1 MLQSLG
7 YIFILG
13 YFLGYLFEKI
23 RIPNIIGYLVAGI
36 VLGPFAMNVLD
47 DGLMAVAGDL
57 RQITLLIILTRAG
70 LSLKFKDFKKM
81 GRKIFIVPFLPAC
94 FEMLAIFLIA
104 QWFFNLQAMDAL
116 LLAAVVVSSSP
127 AVVVPRMVKLIN
139 ENYGTK
145 KGIPQLILAGDS
157 IDNVFNVV
165 VFATVL
171 AMQTSGDFAFSNF
184 ILVPIAVISGIVT
197 GLLIGYLIAK
207 LLKLL
212 QAPNEI
218 KTLLLLSI
226 GFVLLAFEE
235 RIDQLI
241 PFSALISVMAMGVA
255 ILHFAPKNASVIS
268 EQLSKLW
275 VGAQI
280 ILFALVG
287 STVDI
292 SYATTI
298 SFKAVLMLVLV
309 LIARSVG
316 ILICHLGSDYTRKER
331 IFCVMSEVPKATVQA
346 AIGGI
351 PLAMGLASGEIIL
364 SISVISILFTAPLGA
379 FLIDTFYQKL
389 LTKDDN

>member
-1 MLQSLG
+1 M
-7 YIFILG
+7 
-13 YFLGYLFEKI
+13 
-23 RIPNIIGYLVAGI
+23 
-36 VLGPFAMNVLD
+36 
-47 DGLMAVAGDL
+47 
-57 RQITLLIILTRAG
+57 
-70 LSLKFKDFKKM
+70 
-81 GRKIFIVPFLPAC
+81 
-94 FEMLAIFLIA
+94 
-104 QWFFNLQAMDAL
+104 
-116 LLAAVVVSSSP
+116 
-127 AVVVPRMVKLIN
+127 
-139 ENYGTK
+139 
-145 KGIPQLILAGDS
+145 ILAGDS

-171 AMQTSGDFAFSNF
+171 AMHTSGDFAFSNF
-184 ILVPIAVISGIVT
+184 IVVSIAVISGIVT

-218 KTLLLLSI
+218 KTLLLLSVGI
-226 GFVLLAFEE
+226 VLLAFEE
-235 RIDQLI
+235 RIDQFI
-241 PFSALISVMAMGVA
+241 PFSALISVMAMGVV

-309 LIARSVG
+309 LIARSAG

-389 LTKDDN
+389 LIKDDS

>member
-1 MLQSLG
+1 
-7 YIFILG
+7 
-13 YFLGYLFEKI
+13 
-23 RIPNIIGYLVAGI
+23 
-36 VLGPFAMNVLD
+36 MNVLD
-47 DGLMAVAGDL
+47 DGLIAVAGDL
-57 RQITLLIILTRAG
+57 RQIALLIILTRAG

-94 FEMLAIFLIA
+94 FEMLATFLIA

-116 LLAAVVVSSSP
+116 LLAAVVASSSP

-171 AMQTSGDFAFSNF
+171 TMQTSGDFAFSNF
-184 ILVPIAVISGIVT
+184 IVVPIAVISGIVT

-218 KTLLLLSI
+218 KTLLLLSV

-235 RIDQLI
+235 RIDQFI

-309 LIARSVG
+309 LIARSAG

-331 IFCVMSEVPKATVQA
+331 FFCVMSEVPKATVQA

-351 PLAMGLASGEIIL
+351 PLAMGLASGELIL

>member
-47 DGLMAVAGDL
+47 DGLIAVAGDL
-57 RQITLLIILTRAG
+57 RQIALLIILTRAG

-94 FEMLAIFLIA
+94 FEMLATFLIA

-116 LLAAVVVSSSP
+116 LLAAVVASSSP

-184 ILVPIAVISGIVT
+184 IVVPIAVISGIVT
-197 GLLIGYLIAK
+197 GLSIGYLIAK

-218 KTLLLLSI
+218 KTLLLLSV

-235 RIDQLI
+235 RIDQFI

-309 LIARSVG
+309 LIARSAG

-389 LTKDDN
+389 LTKDDK

>member
-1 MLQSLG
+1 MSQSLG

-94 FEMLAIFLIA
+94 SEMLATFLIA

-116 LLAAVVVSSSP
+116 LLAAVVASSSP

-184 ILVPIAVISGIVT
+184 IVVPIAVISGIVT

-218 KTLLLLSI
+218 KTLLLLSV

-235 RIDQLI
+235 RIDQFI

-309 LIARSVG
+309 LIARSAG

-331 IFCVMSEVPKATVQA
+331 FFCVMSEVPKATVQA

>member
-57 RQITLLIILTRAG
+57 RQIALLIILTRAG

-94 FEMLAIFLIA
+94 FEMLATFLIA

-116 LLAAVVVSSSP
+116 LLAAVVASSSP

-184 ILVPIAVISGIVT
+184 IVVPIAVISGIVT

-218 KTLLLLSI
+218 KTLLLLSV

-235 RIDQLI
+235 RIDQFI

-309 LIARSVG
+309 LIARSAG

-331 IFCVMSEVPKATVQA
+331 FFCVMSEVPKATVQA

-364 SISVISILFTAPLGA
+364 SIAVISILFTAPLGA

>member
-116 LLAAVVVSSSP
+116 LLAAVVASSSP

-184 ILVPIAVISGIVT
+184 IVVPIAVISGIVT

-218 KTLLLLSI
+218 KTLLLLSV

-235 RIDQLI
+235 RIDQFI

-309 LIARSVG
+309 LIARSAG

-331 IFCVMSEVPKATVQA
+331 FFCVMSEVPKATVQA

-379 FLIDTFYQKL
+379 YLIDTFYQKL

>member
-116 LLAAVVVSSSP
+116 LLAAVVASSSP

-157 IDNVFNVV
+157 IDNIFNVV

-184 ILVPIAVISGIVT
+184 IVVPIAVISGIVT

-218 KTLLLLSI
+218 KTLLLLSV

-235 RIDQLI
+235 RIDQFI

-309 LIARSVG
+309 LIAHSAG

-331 IFCVMSEVPKATVQA
+331 FFCVMSEVPKATVQA

-379 FLIDTFYQKL
+379 YLIDTFYQKL

>member
-1 MLQSLG
+1 MLS
-7 YIFILG
+7 
-13 YFLGYLFEKI
+13 
-23 RIPNIIGYLVAGI
+23 V
-36 VLGPFAMNVLD
+36 
-47 DGLMAVAGDL
+47 
-57 RQITLLIILTRAG
+57 
-70 LSLKFKDFKKM
+70 
-81 GRKIFIVPFLPAC
+81 
-94 FEMLAIFLIA
+94 
-104 QWFFNLQAMDAL
+104 
-116 LLAAVVVSSSP
+116 
-127 AVVVPRMVKLIN
+127 
-139 ENYGTK
+139 
-145 KGIPQLILAGDS
+145 
-157 IDNVFNVV
+157 
-165 VFATVL
+165 
-171 AMQTSGDFAFSNF
+171 
-184 ILVPIAVISGIVT
+184 
-197 GLLIGYLIAK
+197 
-207 LLKLL
+207 
-212 QAPNEI
+212 
-218 KTLLLLSI
+218 

-235 RIDQLI
+235 RIDQFI

-309 LIARSVG
+309 LIARSAG

-331 IFCVMSEVPKATVQA
+331 FFCVMSEVPKATVQA

-351 PLAMGLASGEIIL
+351 PLAMGLASGELIL